1 MEMIMSRYY
10 FHMRD
15 FRGDLIEDEEGS
27 EFPTLAAARDR
38 ALTSMR
44 DILGKSIRH
53 GQDVDIEA
61 IIVVDERGD
70 QAASVPVA
78 AVLPEV
84 MVKAL
89 KNPVEV
95 VPIDRLVQYRR
106 NADGCRAMAESADD
120 VADKV
125 SWLKLAD
132 AWLQM
137 LPKHGAATSADMPG
151 WPKPTD
157 EDSQASH

>member
-1 MEMIMSRYY
+1 MFMSRYY
-10 FHMRD
+10 FHMRE
-15 FRGDLIEDEEGS
+15 FSGDLIEDEEGS
-27 EFPTLAAARDR
+27 EFLSLAAARDR
-38 ALTSMR
+38 ALTSMQE
-44 DILGKSIRH
+44 ILGDSIRH
-53 GQDVDIEA
+53 GHDVNIEA
-61 IIVVDERGD
+61 IVVVDERGD

-78 AVLPEV
+78 AVLPQV

-95 VPIDRLVQYRR
+95 VPMDRLLEYRR
-106 NADGCRAMAESADD
+106 NADGCRAMAENAADAD
-120 VADKV
+120 DKV

-137 LPKHGAATSADMPG
+137 LPKHGPDTNADMPG

>member
-1 MEMIMSRYY
+1 MFMSRYY
-10 FHMRD
+10 FHMRE
-15 FRGDLIEDEEGS
+15 FSGDLIEDEEGS
-27 EFPTLAAARDR
+27 EFLTLAAARDR

-44 DILGKSIRH
+44 EILGDSIRH
-53 GQDVDIEA
+53 GHDVNIEA
-61 IIVVDERGD
+61 IVVVDERGD

-78 AVLPEV
+78 AVLPQV

-95 VPIDRLVQYRR
+95 VPMDRLLEYRR
-106 NADGCRAMAESADD
+106 NADGCRAMAENAADAD
-120 VADKV
+120 DKV

-137 LPKHGAATSADMPG
+137 LPKHGPATNADMPG

>member
-1 MEMIMSRYY
+1 
-10 FHMRD
+10 MRE
-15 FRGDLIEDEEGS
+15 FRGNLIEDEEGS
-27 EFPTLAAARDR
+27 ELPSLPAARDR

-44 DILGKSIRH
+44 QILGDSIRH
-53 GQDVDIEA
+53 GHEVNIEA
-61 IIVVDERGD
+61 IVVVDERGD

-78 AVLPEV
+78 AVLPQV

-89 KNPVEV
+89 KNPDEV
-95 VPIDRLVQYRR
+95 VPMDRLLEYRR
-106 NADGCRAMAESADD
+106 NADGCRAMAEKAAEADD
-120 VADKV
+120 KM

-137 LPKHGAATSADMPG
+137 LPKHGPNTGADLSG

>member
-1 MEMIMSRYY
+1 
-10 FHMRD
+10 MRE

-27 EFPTLAAARDR
+27 EFLSLAEARDR

-44 DILGKSIRH
+44 EIMGESIRH
-53 GQDVDIEA
+53 GHDVNIEA
-61 IIVVDERGD
+61 IVVVDERGH

-78 AVLPEV
+78 AVLPKV

-89 KNPVEV
+89 RNPIEV
-95 VPIDRLVQYRR
+95 VPMDRLLEYRR
-106 NADGCRAMAESADD
+106 NADGCRAMAENAVDAD
-120 VADKV
+120 DKV

-137 LPKHGAATSADMPG
+137 LPKHGPATNANMPG